1 MSQAGSNNVSNGP
14 GVVNSVTG
22 TNGVTAS
29 PTTGA
34 VVVSGVNATTTTVG
48 VASFNSA
55 DFTVNGS
62 GQVTLIGTGG
72 APIQTITGN
81 TGGAEV
87 PSSGNFNV
95 LGTGSITV
103 AGSANTETVQLTGI
117 TNHALQVGAGTAT
130 LTQLGAGTTGQVLQ
144 TNTTADPTWSTATYP
159 STTTINQVLYSS
171 ANNTVTGLATANDGV
186 LITSNTGV
194 PSLLANGTTGQVL
207 TATTGAPP
215 SWAANSAAGAVL
227 TITGNTGGA
236 ESPSANNFNIL
247 TANST
252 VKFAG
257 TAATETVDFGLT
269 NLLLGAP
276 GSSISSA
283 TQNCGYGQLS
293 LPALTTGT
301 NNSCYGYGSGDSLTT
316 GQGNSLFGTGAGAS
330 ITISSLS
337 TAIGVSALGNF
348 TTTAGNIASN
358 TALGYFCFKNALT
371 GHHLIGIGVNAG
383 LNYVGAE
390 SSNIVIGNSGTAAES
405 NVIRIGTQGSGSG
418 QQNTCFIAG
427 IVGVTTSNTQA
438 VTIDSTTGQLGV
450 TTFAPTYAYTATAI
464 SYQVLI
470 TDKIIGV
477 TSNASA
483 RTITMPNAGMVAG
496 QSWTIKDQAG
506 TAQSANNITIS
517 GNGANIDGAST
528 FVINTNYGSASLYFD
543 GTNFFII

>member
-1 MSQAGSNNVSNGP
+1 MSQAGGNNTSNSP

-22 TNGVTAS
+22 ANGVTAS

-81 TGGAEV
+81 SGGAEV
-87 PSSGNFNV
+87 PSSGNFN
-95 LGTGSITV
+95 
-103 AGSANTETVQLTGI
+103 
-117 TNHALQVGAGTAT
+117 
-130 LTQLGAGTTGQVLQ
+130 
-144 TNTTADPTWSTATYP
+144 
-159 STTTINQVLYSS
+159 
-171 ANNTVTGLATANDGV
+171 
-186 LITSNTGV
+186 
-194 PSLLANGTTGQVL
+194 
-207 TATTGAPP
+207 
-215 SWAANSAAGAVL
+215 
-227 TITGNTGGA
+227 
-236 ESPSANNFNIL
+236 FL

-252 VKFAG
+252 VKFVG
-257 TAATETVDFGLT
+257 TAATETLDFGLS
-269 NLLLGAP
+269 NLLLGSL
-276 GSSISSA
+276 GSSISSGASNTGLGFHALERVSLGSSNVAVGFSALFA
-283 TQNCGYGQLS
+283 T
-293 LPALTTGT
+293 TTGD
-301 NNSCYGYGSGDSLTT
+301 NN
-316 GQGNSLFGTGAGAS
+316 
-330 ITISSLS
+330 
-337 TAIGVSALGNF
+337 TAIGGAAGTGLISGSRNVLVGTATVAGS
-348 TTTAGNIASN
+348 AGNDN
-358 TALGYFCFKNALT
+358 TVIGYSSGTSLAT
-371 GHHLIGIGVNAG
+371 I
-383 LNYVGAE
+383 E
-390 SSNIVIGNSGTAAES
+390 SSNILIKNIGNAAD
-405 NVIRIGTQGSGSG
+405 NNTIRIGTQGSGAG
-418 QQNTCFIAG
+418 QQNTCIIAG

-470 TDKIIGV
+470 TNKIIGV

-528 FVINTNYGSASLYFD
+528 FVINTNYGSATLYFD